1 MRKLV
6 RVQNP
11 SNPRSILL
19 PVSFQDVKDFRTI
32 KIINA
37 SNLNNK
43 SANIKLAAANLLHQ
57 SKQGLVQK
65 NVLISKEQLIGEYPK
80 ALENCGFFQP
90 HSFYG

>member
-1 MRKLV
+1 MV
-6 RVQNP
+6 RVQNAN

-43 SANIKLAAANLLHQ
+43 SPNIKLAAANLLQQ

-65 NVLISKEQLIGEYPK
+65 NVLVPKEKLMGKNYNVFLKTRNP
-80 ALENCGFFQP
+80 
-90 HSFYG
+90 

>member
-1 MRKLV
+1 MV
-6 RVQNP
+6 RVQNQ
-11 SNPRSILL
+11 SQVSHAGRSILL

-43 SANIKLAAANLLHQ
+43 SANIKLAAANMLQQ

-65 NVLISKEQLIGEYPK
+65 NVLFSKEQLIGEYPI
-80 ALENCGFFQP
+80 
-90 HSFYG
+90 SR

>member
-1 MRKLV
+1 MLFLGVRKLV
-6 RVQNP
+6 RVQNQNN
-11 SNPRSILL
+11 SSSARSILL

-43 SANIKLAAANLLHQ
+43 SANIKLAAANMLQQ

-65 NVLISKEQLIGEYPK
+65 NVLFSKEQLIGRMI
-80 ALENCGFFQP
+80 
-90 HSFYG
+90 